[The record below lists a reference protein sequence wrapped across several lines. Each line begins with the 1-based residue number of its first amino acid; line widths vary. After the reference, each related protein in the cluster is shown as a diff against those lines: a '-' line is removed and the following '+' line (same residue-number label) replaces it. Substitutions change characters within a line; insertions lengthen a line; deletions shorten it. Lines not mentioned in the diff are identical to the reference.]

1 MLRSRLWRDGRR
13 RRERDP
19 GDERRAEQDQADGHH
34 PELLVRLSLRSP
46 ISDEE
51 FDCMQDEDRRRAAQL
66 GRGYLLMAVI
76 GSVSTSGAALPL
88 HLFGPYFNYSPLIFR
103 DDYLSYYFYNNYI
116 FYNDLFY
123 Y

>member
-103 DDYLSYYFYNNYI
+103 DDYLSYYFFIKIIYFI
-116 FYNDLFY
+116 NDQK
-123 Y
+123 

>member
-76 GSVSTSGAALPL
+76 GSVSTSGTALPRPPTRSV
-88 HLFGPYFNYSPLIFR
+88 F
-103 DDYLSYYFYNNYI
+103 
-116 FYNDLFY
+116 
-123 Y
+123 